1 MLWWWLSVALSADV
15 EGILVEELARA
26 TKALSSREIAPH
38 YTAITAADEEWV
50 KLGAV
55 DGGLRVDQTA
65 RRRRVEVDLRVGTPD
80 LDNTHPLRGESGLD
94 GDDRGVVRAAWGG
107 PEEAWA
113 LRSAVWRELDRS
125 YREAEE
131 RLVLVRSERSVR
143 VEEEDAAPDFEP
155 RAAVVHRAELPA
167 LEVDAA
173 AWRDRVRALSAA
185 LVAEAGIIEGEAG
198 LEASRAVTTFV
209 DSEGSRVVD
218 GRVHARLS
226 LQATAVAAD
235 GDRVV
240 LFQAFD
246 AHAVGRLPDQE
257 ELLEAAAGLARD
269 AIALAA
275 APRAT
280 PYTGPVL
287 LSGRAAAV
295 FVHEVM
301 GHRVEGHRQKSD
313 SEGKTF
319 LDYLGRPVLPAFID
333 VFDDPTVAEI
343 GGVDLNG
350 WYRFDDEGVP
360 AQRASLVEDG
370 VFKGF
375 LMGRSPL
382 EVALTSNGHGRRS
395 AGHWPTSRMANTIV
409 SSSKLVS
416 EEELRRQFRVELKA
430 QGLPFGYRVG
440 EIDGGFTFTGRS
452 IPNAFNV
459 TARRIWRVYADGRP
473 DELVRGLD
481 LVGTPL
487 GAFQSVLATGGAVE
501 VFNGVCGAESGW
513 VPVSGVAPSM
523 LFRRLELQLQDK
535 SSERP
540 PLRPRPVQDGSVEAT
555 W

>member
-1 MLWWWLSVALSADV
+1 MIAWWLSVALGAEV
-15 EGILVEELARA
+15 EAILVEELTRA
-26 TKALSSREIAPH
+26 TEALSKREVAPH
-38 YTAITAADEEWV
+38 YTALTAVDEAWV

-55 DGGLRVDQTA
+55 DGGLQVDQA
-65 RRRRVEVDLRVGTPD
+65 VQRRRIEVDLRVGTAE

-94 GDDRGVVRAAWGG
+94 GDDRGVVRAAFGG

-113 LRSAVWRELDRS
+113 LRSAVWRELDRA

-143 VEEEDAAPDFEP
+143 VEEEDGAPDFEP
-155 RAAVVHRAELPA
+155 RAAVLHRAEVAELQ
-167 LEVDAA
+167 VDAVR
-173 AWRDRVRALSAA
+173 WREAVRALSAA
-185 LVAEAGIIEGEAG
+185 LIDQPGVIHGEAG
-198 LEASRAVTTFV
+198 LEATRAATTFV
-209 DSEGSRVVD
+209 DTEGSRIAD
-218 GRVHARLS
+218 GRLHARLS

-246 AHAVGRLPDQE
+246 AHDVGRLPDQDV
-257 ELLEAAAGLARD
+257 LLDAARALARD
-269 AIALAA
+269 AVELAA

-280 PYTGPVL
+280 PYTGPIL

-319 LDYLGRPVLPAFID
+319 LDYLGRPVLPAYVDIY
-333 VFDDPTVAEI
+333 DDPTAAEI

-350 WYRFDDEGVP
+350 WYRFDDEGVA
-360 AQRASLVEDG
+360 AQRATLVDDG

-382 EVALTSNGHGRRS
+382 EVAPTSNGHGRRS

-409 SSSKLVS
+409 ASSKLVS
-416 EEELRRQFRVELKA
+416 EEELRRLMRAELKA
-430 QGLPFGYRVG
+430 QGLPYGYRVG

-459 TARRIWRVYADGRP
+459 TARRTWRVYADGRP

-487 GAFQSVLATGGAVE
+487 GAFQSVMATGGPIE

-540 PLRPRPVQDGSVEAT
+540 PLRARPVLDGAVEAA